1 LLKPNSAEYGRDKGM
16 VKLEE
21 NDNDRINFTLTGE
34 LALFV
39 KQMKE
44 RGIHQDNADIVR
56 AALVQLRYYYQQIR
70 VIE

>member
-1 LLKPNSAEYGRDKGM
+1 M
-16 VKLEE
+16 
-21 NDNDRINFTLTGE
+21 RINFTLTGE

-56 AALVQLRYYYQQIR
+56 AALVQLRYHYQRIR